1 MKKLNILVLTFLTIS
16 LCFSQNTNPAGQ
28 SISVS
33 IDQSML
39 NNFFNAIGEVKG
51 KGSTKVLG
59 KKVKYNWKVKNPRIT
74 IEPGAAIFKA
84 DVQIKSGKIKSTPK
98 ATSKLD
104 ISYVKEKNLIKIKT
118 KKIKVDLKLNLF
130 GKKVKL
136 ATIDLSKYYNPTFE
150 FPGPTLNQ
158 KSIEIDK
165 PDGSKKTL
173 NIGME
178 NQNLVVENG
187 KITVYSDIK
196 FSDLTHDEK
205 HPERNKN

>member
-1 MKKLNILVLTFLTIS
+1 MKKLKIVVLTFLVIS
-16 LCFSQNTNPAGQ
+16 LCFSQDTNPAGQ

-187 KITVYSDIK
+187 KITVYSDVK

>member
-1 MKKLNILVLTFLTIS
+1 MKKLNILVLTYLIIS
-16 LCFSQNTNPAGQ
+16 LSFSQDTNPASQ

-39 NNFFNAIGEVKG
+39 NSFFNAIGEVKG
-51 KGSTKVLG
+51 KGSTKVIG

-104 ISYVKEKNLIKIKT
+104 ISYIKEKNLIKIKT

-158 KSIEIDK
+158 KSIEIGK

-187 KITVYSDIK
+187 KITVYSDVK
-196 FSDLTHDEK
+196 FSDLTHDKK

>member
-187 KITVYSDIK
+187 KITVYSDVK

>member
-1 MKKLNILVLTFLTIS
+1 MKKLNIFVLTYLIIS
-16 LCFSQNTNPAGQ
+16 LSFSQDTNPASQ

-39 NNFFNAIGEVKG
+39 NSFFNAIGEVKG
-51 KGSTKVLG
+51 KGSTKVIG

-104 ISYVKEKNLIKIKT
+104 ISYIKEKNLIKIKT

-187 KITVYSDIK
+187 KITVYSNVK

>member
-1 MKKLNILVLTFLTIS
+1 MKKLNIVVLTYLTIS

-136 ATIDLSKYYNPTFE
+136 ATLDLSKYYNPTFE

-187 KITVYSDIK
+187 KITVYSDVK

>member
-173 NIGME
+173 NIGIE

-187 KITVYSDIK
+187 KITVYSDVK

>member
-1 MKKLNILVLTFLTIS
+1 MKKLNIVVLAFLTIS

-187 KITVYSDIK
+187 KITVYSDVK

>member
-1 MKKLNILVLTFLTIS
+1 MKKLNIVVLTFLIIS
-16 LCFSQNTNPAGQ
+16 LCFSQDTNPAGQ

-104 ISYVKEKNLIKIKT
+104 ISYLKEKNLIKIKT

-187 KITVYSDIK
+187 KITVYSDVK

>member
-1 MKKLNILVLTFLTIS
+1 MKKLNIVVLTFLVIS
-16 LCFSQNTNPAGQ
+16 LCFSKDTNPAGQ

-187 KITVYSDIK
+187 KITVYSDVK

>member
-1 MKKLNILVLTFLTIS
+1 MKKLNIVVLTFLTLS
-16 LCFSQNTNPAGQ
+16 LCFSQDKNPAGQ

-173 NIGME
+173 NIGMK

-187 KITVYSDIK
+187 KITVYSDVK

>member
-1 MKKLNILVLTFLTIS
+1 MKKLNIVVLTFLTIS

-104 ISYVKEKNLIKIKT
+104 ISYVKEKNLIK
-118 KKIKVDLKLNLF
+118 
-130 GKKVKL
+130 
-136 ATIDLSKYYNPTFE
+136 LSKE
-150 FPGPTLNQ
+150 EALRRLI
-158 KSIEIDK
+158 KDK
-165 PDGSKKTL
+165 EYKKKAQEPKLKISK
-173 NIGME
+173 
-178 NQNLVVENG
+178 
-187 KITVYSDIK
+187 
-196 FSDLTHDEK
+196 DLI
-205 HPERNKN
+205 

>member
-1 MKKLNILVLTFLTIS
+1 MKKLNIIVLTFLAIS
-16 LCFSQNTNPAGQ
+16 LCFSQDTNPAVQ
-28 SISVS
+28 SVSVS

-165 PDGSKKTL
+165 PDGSKKTIK
-173 NIGME
+173 IGME

-187 KITVYSDIK
+187 KITVYSDVK

>member
-1 MKKLNILVLTFLTIS
+1 MKKLNIVVLTFLVIS
-16 LCFSQNTNPAGQ
+16 LCFSQDTNPAGQ

-104 ISYVKEKNLIKIKT
+104 ISYIKEKNLIKIKT

-173 NIGME
+173 NIGIE

-187 KITVYSDIK
+187 KITVYSDVK

>member
-1 MKKLNILVLTFLTIS
+1 MKKLNIVVLIFLVIS
-16 LCFSQNTNPAGQ
+16 LCFSQDKNPAAQ

-59 KKVKYNWKVKNPRIT
+59 KKVKYNWKVKNPGIT

-158 KSIEIDK
+158 KSIEIGK

-187 KITVYSDIK
+187 KITVYSDVK
-196 FSDLTHDEK
+196 FSDLNHDEK

>member
-1 MKKLNILVLTFLTIS
+1 
-16 LCFSQNTNPAGQ
+16 
-28 SISVS
+28 
-33 IDQSML
+33 ML
-39 NNFFNAIGEVKG
+39 NSFFNAIGEVKG
-51 KGSTKVLG
+51 KGSTKVIG

-104 ISYVKEKNLIKIKT
+104 ISYIKEKNLIKIKT

-158 KSIEIDK
+158 KSIEIGK

-173 NIGME
+173 NIRME

-187 KITVYSDIK
+187 KITVYSDVK

>member
-1 MKKLNILVLTFLTIS
+1 MKKLNIVVLNFLVIS
-16 LCFSQNTNPAGQ
+16 LCFSQDKNPAGQ

-187 KITVYSDIK
+187 KITVYSDVK

>member
-1 MKKLNILVLTFLTIS
+1 MKKLNIVVLTFLVIS
-16 LCFSQNTNPAGQ
+16 VCFSQDTNPAGQ
-28 SISVS
+28 STSVS

-187 KITVYSDIK
+187 KITVYSDVK

>member
-1 MKKLNILVLTFLTIS
+1 MKKLNIVVLTFLTIS

-165 PDGSKKTL
+165 PDGSKKAL

-187 KITVYSDIK
+187 KITVYSDVK

>member
-1 MKKLNILVLTFLTIS
+1 MKKLNIVVLTFLVIS
-16 LCFSQNTNPAGQ
+16 ICFSQDTNPAGQ

-187 KITVYSDIK
+187 KITVYSDVK

>member
-1 MKKLNILVLTFLTIS
+1 MKKLNIVVLTFLVIS
-16 LCFSQNTNPAGQ
+16 LCFSQDTNPAGQ

-59 KKVKYNWKVKNPRIT
+59 KKVKYNWKVKNPIIT

-165 PDGSKKTL
+165 PDGSKKTI
-173 NIGME
+173 NIGMR

-187 KITVYSDIK
+187 KITVYSDVK
-196 FSDLTHDEK
+196 FSELTHDEK

>member
-1 MKKLNILVLTFLTIS
+1 MKKLNIVVLTFLTIS

-59 KKVKYNWKVKNPRIT
+59 KNVKYNWKVKNPRIT

-187 KITVYSDIK
+187 KITVYSDVK

>member
-1 MKKLNILVLTFLTIS
+1 MKKLNFVVFTFLTIS
-16 LCFSQNTNPAGQ
+16 LCFSQDTNPAGQ

-104 ISYVKEKNLIKIKT
+104 INYVKEKNLIKIKT

-187 KITVYSDIK
+187 KITVYSDVK

>member
-1 MKKLNILVLTFLTIS
+1 MKKLNILVLTYLIIS
-16 LCFSQNTNPAGQ
+16 LSFSQDTNPASQ

-39 NNFFNAIGEVKG
+39 NSFFNAIGEVKG
-51 KGSTKVLG
+51 KGSTKVIG

-158 KSIEIDK
+158 KSIEIGK

-187 KITVYSDIK
+187 KITVYSDVK

>member
-1 MKKLNILVLTFLTIS
+1 MKKLNIVVLTLLTLS
-16 LCFSQNTNPAGQ
+16 LCFSQDTNPATQ
-28 SISVS
+28 NISVS

-51 KGSTKVLG
+51 KGSTKVIG

-74 IEPGAAIFKA
+74 IEPGAAILKA

-158 KSIEIDK
+158 KSVEIDK

-173 NIGME
+173 NIGMK

-187 KITVYSDIK
+187 KITVYSDVK

>member
-1 MKKLNILVLTFLTIS
+1 MKKLNIVVLTFLTIS

-187 KITVYSDIK
+187 KITVYSDVK

>member
-1 MKKLNILVLTFLTIS
+1 MKKLNIIVLTFLAIS
-16 LCFSQNTNPAGQ
+16 LCFSQDTNPAVQ
-28 SISVS
+28 SVSVS

-158 KSIEIDK
+158 KSVEIDK

-173 NIGME
+173 NIVMK

-187 KITVYSDIK
+187 KITVYSDVK

>member
-1 MKKLNILVLTFLTIS
+1 MKKLNILVLTYLIIS
-16 LCFSQNTNPAGQ
+16 LSFSQDTNPASQ

-39 NNFFNAIGEVKG
+39 NSFFNAIGEVKG
-51 KGSTKVLG
+51 KGSTKVIG

-104 ISYVKEKNLIKIKT
+104 ISYIKEKNLIKIKT

-158 KSIEIDK
+158 KSIEIGK

-173 NIGME
+173 NIRME

-187 KITVYSDIK
+187 KITVYSDVK